1 MPASQAASVPAS
13 PPAPAPRSPP
23 RRPRAAIQRQIH
35 LAGASQPEAEADPPR
50 SSSEPCFSS
59 DATLSSFSQPHA
71 SKEMASTRGDGF
83 DAWGSQ
89 PPLSELSDLDLNSQ
103 VPAAEEFPGIGLY
116 GAVLQGDGV
125 DLFSGRSMGSGL
137 PPNRPQRAGVGDAWA
152 TPATPYAR
160 QVNFVACMA
169 LHNFIRESRIADREF
184 DACNVD
190 ENYNPMPSSSASTWP
205 EDEPLIEDINM
216 NAFRDQLAGALFKRR
231 ERIIIIDVEERGSS
245 GSGSGGGA

>member
-1 MPASQAASVPAS
+1 MASHLCDCVRRKSPLASPPASAPPPTHPSPPRHTRVAGRLRAAPASQAASVPAS

-89 PPLSELSDLDLNSQ
+89 PPLSELSDLDLNS
-103 VPAAEEFPGIGLY
+103 
-116 GAVLQGDGV
+116 
-125 DLFSGRSMGSGL
+125 
-137 PPNRPQRAGVGDAWA
+137 
-152 TPATPYAR
+152 T
-160 QVNFVACMA
+160 CM
-169 LHNFIRESRIADREF
+169 FE
-184 DACNVD
+184 
-190 ENYNPMPSSSASTWP
+190 
-205 EDEPLIEDINM
+205 
-216 NAFRDQLAGALFKRR
+216 
-231 ERIIIIDVEERGSS
+231 
-245 GSGSGGGA
+245 